1 MSTFILIQYNILY
14 LQIIPSDIVLEENI
28 KDKKKLCADI
38 A

>member
-1 MSTFILIQYNILY
+1 MSTFILIQYNKLY

-28 KDKKKLCADI
+28 KDKKKLCADK

>member
-28 KDKKKLCADI
+28 KDKKNYALT
-38 A
+38 